1 MTAEQLKE
9 MIDEGVASAFE
20 KQQDA
25 IATERRKHGEAMG
38 NFLEQIA
45 QDNRESKGVITDGVA
60 MLNVKEGRAP
70 FLARG
75 IHNTKKGIH
84 AAKVLIALRSGNGD
98 LGAAHKYAVDKW
110 TANDTVAKQLLASDG
125 TAGGFW
131 MESGASQEIIELLR
145 PAAILRSM
153 GPMIM
158 QLPTASFTL
167 PKMTGGSTA
176 SYIGETQN
184 IPLTE
189 PTAGDVRLLA
199 KKLAAI
205 VAMSRDMIRYP
216 SSGSEAAVRAD
227 LVASLAQTEDI
238 NFIRGMGTEYTPRGL
253 RYWAPSD
260 NLITAN
266 TTVNLANVTEDL
278 GEAVLLLM
286 ESNVRMINPGWLLT
300 PAAFVYLATV
310 RDGNGNFA
318 FRAEL
323 MDGRLWGFPVGV
335 SNQIPAN
342 LGAGANE
349 SEIYFVDFADVVI
362 GDGVALELETTTEA
376 SYWDGTTNQSA
387 FSKDMFLMRA
397 IMEHDLVMR
406 HEESVA
412 VIIAAKWRP

>member
-1 MTAEQLKE
+1 MTAEQLQE
-9 MIDEGVASAFE
+9 MIDKGVEAAFE
-20 KQQDA
+20 KSQDA
-25 IATERRKHGEAMG
+25 IATERRKHGDEMG

-45 QDNRESKGVITDGVA
+45 KDNRESKGVINEGMA
-60 MLNVKEGRAP
+60 MLNVTEGRAP

-75 IHNTKKGIH
+75 IQNTKKGLH
-84 AAKVLIALRSGNGD
+84 AAKVLMALRSSGND
-98 LGAAHKYAVDKW
+98 LAAAHKYATEKW
-110 TANDTVAKQLLASDG
+110 GDDNLVAKQLLASDG

-145 PAAILRSM
+145 PAAVVRSM
-153 GPMIM
+153 GPMII
-158 QLPTASFTL
+158 QLPTAAFTL

-227 LVASLAQTEDI
+227 LVASLAQKEDI
-238 NFIRGMGTEYTPRGL
+238 KFIRGLGTEYSPRGL
-253 RYWAPSD
+253 RYWAPSA

-266 TTVNLANVTEDL
+266 TTVSLANVTDDL

-286 ESNVRMINPGWLLT
+286 ESDVRMINPGWLLT

-335 SNQIPAN
+335 SNQIPSN
-342 LGAGANE
+342 TGAGANE

-362 GDGVALELETTTEA
+362 GDGAALELESTTEA
-376 SYWDGTTNQSA
+376 SYWDGTTYQSA
-387 FSKDMFLMRA
+387 FSKDMLLMRA

-406 HEESVA
+406 HPESVA